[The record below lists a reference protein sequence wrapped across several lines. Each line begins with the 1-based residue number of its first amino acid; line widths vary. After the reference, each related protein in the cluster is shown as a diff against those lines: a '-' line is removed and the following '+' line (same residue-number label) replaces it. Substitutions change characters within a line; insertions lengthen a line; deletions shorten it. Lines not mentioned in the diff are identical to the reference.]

1 MATTT
6 TNKHAQLA
14 AHLADRLERRTR
26 RDGSTFFAFADS
38 DAFTEAVARAAHEA
52 IDGSD
57 PRLPSDWVYNVLSEA
72 IDAITDNS
80 GDIDDACRYVME
92 RTPFIGYSDAFRWVA
107 SDDNNRVLVDDVASG
122 SMQSRPYDHNPGN
135 SFTHHLWQFA
145 NEAVNLATVRV
156 IDALVEIAEGGCGVG
171 LTSDGAIEQ
180 ECETLAGEV
189 GGCLDVA
196 DVLHQYAS
204 PDLREILEP
213 LDASQAADV
222 IAERGRVEPVHDYW
236 CRPCAIV
243 LPVGEVSVDLD
254 GRPAC
259 AVLADPDAWALVDGV
274 AYATPTRRPIHLHPV
289 LPPEPVAAIL
299 AD

>member
-1 MATTT
+1 MSATT
-6 TNKHAQLA
+6 TNKYAQLA

-26 RDGSTFFAFADS
+26 RDGSAFFAFRDS
-38 DAFTEAVARAAHEA
+38 DGFTEAVARAAHEA
-52 IDGSD
+52 IDGSE
-57 PRLPSDWVYNVLSEA
+57 PRLPSDWIYNVLSDA

-80 GDIDDACRYVME
+80 GDIDDASRYVME
-92 RTPFIGYSDAFRWVA
+92 RTPFIGYSDAFRWLA
-107 SDDNNRVLVDDVASG
+107 SDLNNLHLVDDVADG
-122 SMQSRPYDHNPGN
+122 ATQARPYDHNPGN
-135 SFTHHLWQFA
+135 SATHHMWAFA

-156 IDALVEIAEGGCGVG
+156 IDALVDIADGGCGVG
-171 LTSDGAIEQ
+171 LTSDDVIEQ
-180 ECETLAGEV
+180 ECETLAEAIGD
-189 GGCLDVA
+189 CLEVA

-259 AVLADPDAWALVDGV
+259 AVLADPDEWAIVDGV
-274 AYATPTRRPIHLHPV
+274 AYATLNGVAITFDAV
-289 LPPEPVAAIL
+289 LLREAVAEIL